1 MNQSVSTILA
11 MTKMQLT
18 STLNKIIS
26 ENNIPSHLYE
36 SVIMD
41 MLLEIRNQKEI
52 ELVAENI
59 HLRNRILEL
68 EQEQGEKNEKNDG
81 ARVRGQAE

>member
-11 MTKMQLT
+11 VAKMQLT
-18 STLNKIIS
+18 STLNKIIG

-52 ELVAENI
+52 ELAAENI

-68 EQEQGEKNEKNDG
+68 EQGQGEKNEKNDR